1 MGEMDEFEDLMREA
15 GRKRER
21 KKLSKKG
28 IATILGTLLVLG
40 VLVGTYIAVAMNQDT
55 YWKPKRVLESS
66 IDPTTISELNNTYV
80 FVRTSYDQKII
91 NYTIASIYQND
102 QFTIIIILVVKGY
115 AYYPN
120 EMDELRLYSTVYG
133 VKNANKG
140 DYRIKE
146 LIFHYDWSDKYLDT
160 TTILY
165 YSLRAKNLYF
175 LATKGEY
182 DRWSYKIDYEWAELH
197 QLRGINKDA
206 EDIKEAGFGLDF
218 QVNLYDD
225 YPNWTNHTITLTAT
239 LVYGKPTI
247 FGWQDVR
254 TISTEVR
261 IEIVNGGGT

>member
-1 MGEMDEFEDLMREA
+1 MSEMDEIMDRMKEA
-15 GRKRER
+15 KHKRER

-28 IATILGTLLVLG
+28 FAMIAGAAIVFVILI
-40 VLVGTYIAVAMNQDT
+40 GTYMAVAMNQDT
-55 YWKPKRVLESS
+55 YWKPKRVLEKS
-66 IDPTTISELNNTYV
+66 IDSATISELNNTYV

-91 NYTIASIYQND
+91 NHTIGNIYQND
-102 QFTIIIILVVKGY
+102 LFTIILILVVKGY
-115 AYYPN
+115 TYYPN
-120 EMDELRLYSTVYG
+120 EMDELRLYPTLYG
-133 VKNANKG
+133 VKNTNKE

-146 LIFHYDWSDKYLDT
+146 LIFHYKWSDKYLDT

-175 LATKGEY
+175 LSTEGEF

-197 QLRGINKDA
+197 QLRGINRDA

-218 QVNLYDD
+218 HVNLYDD
-225 YPNWTNHTITLTAT
+225 YPNWTSHTITLTAT

-254 TISTEVR
+254 TISTEVK
-261 IEIVNGGGT
+261 IEIVNEGGM